1 MAIPSPFQGGPLP
14 VDRGRRLP
22 GLHHRARHRQVHHL
36 RHPLRTL
43 RREAQV
49 LDLSQPHR
57 GRRVL
62 RVIQVMILTV

>member
-1 MAIPSPFQGGPLP
+1 MTILSSPGRALP
-14 VDRGRRLP
+14 IDRGGRLP

-43 RREAQV
+43 RRQIEI

-62 RVIQVMILTV
+62 RVIQVILLTV